1 VKNNNNADNPVGHT
15 PTKNRTD
22 SRPVARQTDR
32 WTETSSDW
40 IAPSST
46 TAAKPQATSAVSLEA
61 QGISVSY
68 GAKQILSEISFD
80 IHEGDI
86 VGLLGLNGAGK
97 STSRMH
103 IGYAPDKPA
112 IYPEFSVT
120 EFLHFIARMRRIEKH
135 RIKACINKV
144 IERCALGDAQK
155 RIIGNLSTGYQQ
167 RVNIAQAL
175 IHTPKILILDEPAN
189 GLDPVQLIDLRTL
202 ITTLAEDQA
211 TVFSSHLLP
220 EVSSVCNRVILINNG
235 EQILNAPMES
245 LTNKSNSSFEI
256 RLNGSSEL
264 HLQEL
269 PDVTHASSITTDHWL
284 VTGQSLTA
292 EKLQTILQSKGLQ
305 ASQINTLDNYLEGL
319 FQHMASAKAGNPSAA
334 SINNQGKAA

>member
-1 VKNNNNADNPVGHT
+1 
-15 PTKNRTD
+15 
-22 SRPVARQTDR
+22 
-32 WTETSSDW
+32 
-40 IAPSST
+40 
-46 TAAKPQATSAVSLEA
+46 
-61 QGISVSY
+61 VSY

-97 STSRMH
+97 STLLKVLSGAMAPNHGTVQIGDHELFTDTTASRMH

-256 RLNGSSEL
+256 RLNGNYRPYCSQKACKHRKSIRWTTTL
-264 HLQEL
+264 KVCFNTWLPPKPAILLQRQSIIKVRQHDHADCATRTED
-269 PDVTHASSITTDHWL
+269 PDAITICVAGSRFVTTHVWL
-284 VTGQSLTA
+284 VVSVC
-292 EKLQTILQSKGLQ
+292 S
-305 ASQINTLDNYLEGL
+305 
-319 FQHMASAKAGNPSAA
+319 
-334 SINNQGKAA
+334 

>member
-1 VKNNNNADNPVGHT
+1 MVPASPRAMAPNHGTVQIGDHELF
-15 PTKNRTD
+15 TD
-22 SRPVARQTDR
+22 
-32 WTETSSDW
+32 
-40 IAPSST
+40 T
-46 TAAKPQATSAVSLEA
+46 TA
-61 QGISVSY
+61 
-68 GAKQILSEISFD
+68 
-80 IHEGDI
+80 
-86 VGLLGLNGAGK
+86 
-97 STSRMH
+97 SRMH

-256 RLNGSSEL
+256 RLNGN
-264 HLQEL
+264 
-269 PDVTHASSITTDHWL
+269 HWL

>member
-1 VKNNNNADNPVGHT
+1 M
-15 PTKNRTD
+15 
-22 SRPVARQTDR
+22 
-32 WTETSSDW
+32 
-40 IAPSST
+40 
-46 TAAKPQATSAVSLEA
+46 
-61 QGISVSY
+61 SY

-97 STSRMH
+97 STLLKVLSGAMAPNHGTVQIGDHELFTDTTASRMH